1 MAFEELVDILKIKK
15 DKMKGK
21 GHIMQERLSQ
31 LLKYSTKV
39 LSNFEKKTEESA
51 QLLHAAIENE
61 V

>member
-1 MAFEELVDILKIKK
+1 
-15 DKMKGK
+15 MKGK

-31 LLKYSTKV
+31 LFKYSTKV

-51 QLLHAAIENE
+51 QLLHTVIENE